1 MKVTATESM
10 IQNID
15 ATFIKGN
22 IIKMIFEEDFGTVDN
37 NKIIENIQLL
47 KPFLLYT
54 DFSKLS
60 ADLGDEVVLDTSE
73 MVNNQEIVK
82 DFIEK
87 TEVPKNL
94 DKNVIIS
101 MIESLMDEIV
111 EE

>member
-1 MKVTATESM
+1 M

-22 IIKMIFEEDFGTVDN
+22 IIKLIFEEDYGTVEN
-37 NKIIENIQLL
+37 NQIIENIQFL

-60 ADLGDEVVLDTSE
+60 ADLSDEVVLDTAE
-73 MVNNQEIVK
+73 MVNNEEIVK

-94 DKNVIIS
+94 EKDVIIR
-101 MIESLMDEIV
+101 MISSLMNV